1 MVTFSATLEDNVLN
15 HHSIIEKSPDRRY
28 CRRLTPVRPPGS
40 NAQQCSVNS
49 AQQPA
54 HWAQHVF
61 SCPSPKQNLL
71 NAKKYVELYM
81 VADHSIF
88 NKYGSSIKSVKH
100 RLFEIVNYINKVYK
114 SINIHV
120 ALIGIEIWD
129 ISDRIEVVS
138 NVDTLLHRF
147 SQWRINILLP
157 RKHHDNAQFLTDI
170 DFNGTTIGYAPLSTM
185 CELMSVGLSQD
196 SFVAAAGVGATIA
209 HEMGHNL
216 GMTHDKPSCTCGANT
231 CIMFP
236 SVSSDVPLKFSG
248 CSIVDLRNFI
258 YDSYPDCLLNMP
270 TSSQILSPAVCGNK
284 FIESE
289 EQCDCGEPQFR
300 PVGSICR
307 PAKDECDIAD
317 LCDGKSSACTKDSFK
332 INGYPCMDGN
342 GACYKGTCPIMNNQ
356 CAAIW
361 GEQATAAPDHCFN
374 INTQGNLFGYCKKE
388 GNMHIACKIQDKKCG
403 LLYCVGG
410 RDDPRVSGTSFKYGT
425 CKTLVFESGLV
436 KTGTKCSDTDVCFN
450 GKCTNIEETFMT
462 EGCAKQCP
470 DHSICDHEL
479 QCQCEPGWAPPNCN
493 VPARASEFILE
504 AFSLWWWPLILW
516 TLALDM

>member
-1 MVTFSATLEDNVLN
+1 MRMS
-15 HHSIIEKSPDRRY
+15 
-28 CRRLTPVRPPGS
+28 
-40 NAQQCSVNS
+40 QQ
-49 AQQPA
+49 
-54 HWAQHVF
+54 
-61 SCPSPKQNLL
+61 KQNLL

-100 RLFEIVNYINKVYK
+100 RLFDIVNYINKVYK
-114 SINIHV
+114 SINIYV

-129 ISDRIEVVS
+129 SSDQIEVVS

-147 SQWRINILLP
+147 SQWRINNLLP

-185 CELMSVGLSQD
+185 CELRSVGLSQD
-196 SFVAAAGVGATIA
+196 SFMAADGVGATIA

-236 SVSSDVPLKFSG
+236 SVSSNVPLKFSG

-258 YDSYPDCLLNMP
+258 YDSYPDCLLNAP

-289 EQCDCGEPQFR
+289 EQCDCGEPQ
-300 PVGSICR
+300 V
-307 PAKDECDIAD
+307 
-317 LCDGKSSACTKDSFK
+317 
-332 INGYPCMDGN
+332 
-342 GACYKGTCPIMNNQ
+342 CY
-356 CAAIW
+356 
-361 GEQATAAPDHCFN
+361 
-374 INTQGNLFGYCKKE
+374 
-388 GNMHIACKIQDKKCG
+388 
-403 LLYCVGG
+403 
-410 RDDPRVSGTSFKYGT
+410 
-425 CKTLVFESGLV
+425 
-436 KTGTKCSDTDVCFN
+436 N
-450 GKCTNIEETFMT
+450 GKCSNIEETFMT

-470 DHSICDHEL
+470 EHSICDHEL

-493 VPARASEFILE
+493 VPARASQFILE